1 MIIYCFPQK
10 SLMNYR
16 YIHTTLNFAIA
27 TVWLING
34 LFCKVLDMVNRH
46 EQIVAEILGSDFSR
60 QLILLIGFAE
70 VGMAVWVLSGIRAR
84 LNAVLQIAVVATM
97 NILEFSL
104 VPELLLWGRLNIL
117 FALLF
122 IVVIYYNEFI
132 LNRRQTLQTKN
143 ALIT

>member
-1 MIIYCFPQK
+1 
-10 SLMNYR
+10 MNYR
-16 YIHTTLNFAIA
+16 NIHRTLNFFIA
-27 TVWLING
+27 AVWLING

-60 QLILLIGFAE
+60 PLTLLIGFAE
-70 VGMAVWVLSGIRAR
+70 IGMAVWVLSGIRAR
-84 LNAVLQIAVVATM
+84 LNAVLQIAVVVTM
-97 NILEFSL
+97 NILEFFL

-132 LNRRQTLQTKN
+132 LNRRQTLQIED